1 MVIATLKREALRE
14 PPGLAPL
21 TRRVQCRRQPSVR
34 FGASRPVQMMS
45 DPSVHLATPLDGD
58 CPSGA
63 PLPAKGGAGQHFVR
77 RVHRLRTLGLGLG
90 FLCVASVLRLH
101 DAPDWMWA
109 AAALHA
115 FVWPHVAW
123 WLATSSADPVRAEF
137 RNLLVDSVLGGA
149 WIALMQFN
157 LLPSALIASMLVAD
171 KIAAAGMRYAL
182 RHAAAMMLACAA
194 TSALCGFAL
203 SLDSPMSVVT
213 ACLPLLIVYPISL
226 SAVLHRLGTKFA
238 QQNKRLAR
246 LSATDEL
253 TELGNR
259 RHGLAAA
266 ERALAARLRKGGPAT
281 VVMIDVDHLKTVN
294 DRYGHPAGD
303 ELLQAVGEALQRCVR
318 TTDTAARYAG
328 DEFLL
333 VLPDTD
339 VPGAEELA
347 KRIRQ
352 QLAAT
357 ELASAP
363 DWHCAVSFG
372 AAEAPDDDDLE
383 RWIALS
389 DAALYRAKSAGRDR
403 FMSIANDAPAPEQE
417 RSPALTP

>member
-1 MVIATLKREALRE
+1 MPPATV
-14 PPGLAPL
+14 G
-21 TRRVQCRRQPSVR
+21 PSW
-34 FGASRPVQMMS
+34 GSRPVQTMS

-58 CPSGA
+58 CPSAA
-63 PLPAKGGAGQHFVR
+63 PVPAKAGAGQRFVR

-157 LLPSALIASMLVAD
+157 LLPSALLASMLVAD
-171 KIAAAGMRYAL
+171 KIAAAGTRYAL
-182 RHAAAMMLACAA
+182 RHAAAMMLACVA
-194 TSALCGFAL
+194 TSALSGFAV

-213 ACLPLLIVYPISL
+213 ACLPLLIVYPVSL

-318 TTDTAARYAG
+318 ATDTAARYAG

-352 QLAAT
+352 QLTAT

-403 FMSIANDAPAPEQE
+403 FMSVANDAPAPEQE